1 MSPRAT
7 IAVGLLTAA
16 AFCGALWI
24 AYSAGHGHG
33 VEQCQLAQAKQD
45 KIDKADRDKKLLEA
59 NKVQDDLTDKVKQ
72 LEQELA
78 ERKPEKEI
86 IYQTITKEVT
96 KYAQS
101 PANSGCVADPD
112 FVRIWNAAKD
122 GRDPTTARTG
132 KRGNAKA
139 LPDAGSYAKAGRSEV
154 DDSGDLDGL
163 HQGSPGVR
171 RPAAGTGGSRQ
182 VTQ

>member
-7 IAVGLLTAA
+7 IAVGLLVAA
-16 AFCGALWI
+16 AFCGSLWI

-45 KIDKADRDKKLLEA
+45 RLEQADRDQKLLEA
-59 NKVQDDLTDKVKQ
+59 NQVQDDLTDKVQQLEKQ
-72 LEQELA
+72 LADQ
-78 ERKPEKEI
+78 KPEKEI

-132 KRGNAKA
+132 KRGNAQA
-139 LPDAGSYAKAGRSEV
+139 VPDAGSYAEAGRSEV
-154 DDSGDLDGL
+154 DDSGYLDGL
-163 HQGSPGVR
+163 HQGASGVR
-171 RPAAGTGGSRQ
+171 RSPAGSGGSGQ
-182 VTQ
+182 GTQ